1 MASILSNVFVMSSL
15 IKSFVA
21 AMGVA
26 SKSVGAGVIGAVSG
40 PWWRSDGGGCDDV
53 GGGLEGSLEGSPEPV
68 FQRFSWYGMVFLGFL
83 WFLVPEFT

>member
-1 MASILSNVFVMSSL
+1 MSSL
-15 IKSFVA
+15 IKSVVA

-26 SKSVGAGVIGAVSG
+26 STSVGAGVVGAVLG

-68 FQRFSWYGMVFLGFL
+68 FRRFSWYRMVFLGIQ